1 MVTLHSQAQMRDLSG
16 FVETRQQ
23 LLTLKPNHRMN
34 WIGFSVAHHLN
45 SKYDLNLYWIIF
57 SQMVT
62 AMGLKSFFFVCP
74 YCTFFNIIIGS
85 FGVLYSMSLLISR
98 LYNGS
103 KVLRWFGFM
112 NLYVQK
118 IWYSLSSTSLCIG
131 DFCEA

>member
-57 SQMVT
+57 SQMET
-62 AMGLKSFFFVCP
+62 AIGLGSFIFIFFVWGFFLCIVYVLDTMIQYMQFVPIILSSSFPFFF
-74 YCTFFNIIIGS
+74 YYNWQLWGS
-85 FGVLYSMSLLISR
+85 LQHEFAYL
-98 LYNGS
+98 
-103 KVLRWFGFM
+103 KV
-112 NLYVQK
+112 
-118 IWYSLSSTSLCIG
+118 I
-131 DFCEA
+131 